1 MPRAKS
7 DDKRS
12 AILSAAVRLIASE
25 GLGVATAAIAKE
37 AGISNG
43 SLFTYFETKADLLNE
58 LYLELKSEM
67 AMSAL
72 KGFPP
77 DAELR
82 DQFLHVWSN
91 WMGWAA
97 KSADKRRALTHLGV
111 SDDITPASRAAG
123 HKLMA
128 GIAELMERSRAHGP
142 LRKAPLPFVAAIMN
156 SVADATMDYMAQDPA
171 HAQKSCTIGFEA
183 LWRIVS

>member
-12 AILSAAVRLIASE
+12 AILAAAVRLIATD
-25 GLGVATAAIAKE
+25 GLAVATATIAKE

-43 SLFTYFETKADLLNE
+43 SLFTYFETKAELLNE

-67 AMSAL
+67 AMTAL

-82 DQFLHVWSN
+82 DQFFHVWSN
-91 WMGWAA
+91 WTGWAL
-97 KSADKRRALTHLGV
+97 KHADKRRALTHLGV
-111 SDDITPASRAAG
+111 CDDITPASRAAG

-128 GIAELMERSRAHGP
+128 GIAELMERGRANGP

-156 SVADATMDYMAQDPA
+156 SVAEATMDYMAQDPA
-171 HAQKSCTIGFEA
+171 NARKSCALGFDV
-183 LWRIVS
+183 LWRVVS